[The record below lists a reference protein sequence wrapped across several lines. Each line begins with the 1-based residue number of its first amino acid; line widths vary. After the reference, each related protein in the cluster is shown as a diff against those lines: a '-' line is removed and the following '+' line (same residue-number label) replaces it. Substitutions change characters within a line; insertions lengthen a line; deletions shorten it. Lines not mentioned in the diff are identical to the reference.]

1 MKMRIFSKIREV
13 FGAALLNRKKIQSLM
28 RELKAIEDE
37 NEILKIEIRKVHREL
52 DFSNRQ
58 VRSYRNEL
66 ADLKRRHAADIR
78 DWNNLVAWVKSVGG
92 IKHVNHVMRGG
103 QSTNSSIASELDS
116 KDFQKI
122 LMLIHPDKHGGK
134 QMAVEMTAK
143 VLEIR
148 KSMERK

>member
-13 FGAALLNRKKIQSLM
+13 FGAVLLNRKKIQSLM
-28 RELKAIEDE
+28 RELSALEDE

-66 ADLKRRHAADIR
+66 ADLKRRHAADIL

-103 QSTNSSIASELDS
+103 HSSIASELDS

-148 KSMERK
+148 KAMERK